1 MLKSNLTNKAYQRII
16 FFFLFEIFPI
26 YQVFYLLAFLIR
38 PIRSTTRIVRCRA
51 TLVTWHK
58 KPCKVFLAWQK
69 GKEPH
74 ERKSS
79 IYELHFNLVRTN
91 RSLHRERC
99 FSSCH
104 ERGANKKNILS
115 PHEESNLKPTDSAP
129 RCFGILL
136 NGTRRSEVRFL
147 IGTQNFF
154 FAPRS

>member
-1 MLKSNLTNKAYQRII
+1 MTMLKSNLTNKAYQRII

-104 ERGANKKNILS
+104 ERGANNKKYS
-115 PHEESNLKPTDSAP
+115 EFP
-129 RCFGILL
+129 RGIEPQTYGFRAQMLW
-136 NGTRRSEVRFL
+136 NPSEW
-147 IGTQNFF
+147 N
-154 FAPRS
+154 PRV